1 MKLDFTS
8 KTILITGATRGI
20 GQSIAD
26 EFEKAGA
33 KLILTGTN
41 SANINLLN
49 KKYNGSMRRYYM
61 LDFSSSLSVSS
72 FSEILKNIDKID
84 VLINNAGINIIDNFI
99 ETEDSDFNK
108 LVDINLKGPYQLSKL
123 VARKMISNNYGRTI
137 NICSIW
143 SKISRPKRSLYT
155 MTKNGLHG
163 LTQSMAIELAKYNI
177 MVNSLS
183 PGFTLTDLTKETN
196 TVEELETISKMIPAG
211 RMADPSEI
219 AKVALFLASEQN
231 SYLTGQNI
239 VVDGGFVNV

>member
-1 MKLDFTS
+1 MKLDFTA

-41 SANINLLN
+41 SENINLLN
-49 KKYNGSMRRYYM
+49 KKYNGLRRYFM

-72 FSEILKNIDKID
+72 FSEILKNITKID
-84 VLINNAGINIIDNFI
+84 VLINNAGINILNEFI
-99 ETEDSDFNK
+99 ESRDDDFDK
-108 LVDINLKGPYQLSKL
+108 LVDINLKGPYLLSKY
-123 VARKMISNNYGRTI
+123 VARKMVSNNYGRII

-143 SKISRPKRSLYT
+143 SKITRPKRSLYT
-155 MTKNGLHG
+155 MTKNALHG
-163 LTQSMAIELAKYNI
+163 LTQTMAIELAKHNI

-183 PGFTLTDLTKETN
+183 PGFTLTDLTRETN
-196 TVEELETISKMIPAG
+196 TKEELDSIANMIPLG
-211 RMADPSEI
+211 RMAEPNEI

-239 VVDGGFVNV
+239 VVDGGFINV